1 MNWLIQS
8 TKKNKHWILAL
19 CCFVSLAIGLMTGCG
34 DSIGNSDPNKV
45 EETARTV
52 VVEETNGTT
61 VVLDETKESTNAY
74 KGMHLVSGN
83 DVTVQQISDLTMLFD
98 MDKYMYAEEETHF
111 WLKEASGSQEK
122 SSTVIYLDEGATL
135 NRIVNP
141 LEEGA
146 VYRVDTPNS
155 TMAVRGTVFR
165 VEVRK
170 GSDDKVYTYLA
181 VLDGAVKV
189 DLKTTEGEYNGVTET
204 ISAGTAAVVR
214 ADETFSE
221 FVVGKGGKIA
231 VPIDY
236 ASFPAGTLQ
245 QIINYIDDGDEIAA
259 DRDELEALIK
269 EKLGQNDSRDAKVK
283 PETKEVK
290 KECKHKTSV
299 WTTKTKATC
308 THKGLKVKKCTTCG
322 KVVNSRHTDKIS
334 HKLGEEITTPPTCT
348 QDGTVTAKCTLCGC
362 TVTKEVLEP
371 TGHQPGNWVVT
382 LQPTY
387 SAEGT
392 ETKYCTVCNEVIETR
407 AIPQLIYTRAIC
419 NHNVTTWTVDTS
431 ATCTTAGS
439 RHGSCSYCGQLIT
452 ESIPATGHDWS
463 DTWTTTRDAT
473 CTVDGSKERT
483 CTHAGCT
490 ETQTEPIPATGHEW
504 GEWNTT
510 PATCKADGSKTRTCK
525 HTRCG
530 ETETE
535 SIPALGHQIG
545 DEWTTITKATCTT
558 DGEKQQ
564 KCQRCS
570 DYIKQTIK
578 AGHTW
583 GDWTKISEE
592 EEKRTCTKCGEE
604 ETRPTT

>member
-111 WLKEASGSQEK
+111 WLKEASGSQKK

-221 FVVGKGGKIA
+221 FVVGRGGKIA

-236 ASFPAGTLQ
+236 ASFPVGTLK

-269 EKLGQNDSRDAKVK
+269 EKLGQNDSHDAKVK

-322 KVVNSRHTDKIS
+322 KIVNSRHTDKIS

-419 NHNVTTWTVDTS
+419 NHNVTTWTVDKP
-431 ATCTTAGS
+431 ATCTTAGRQS
-439 RHGSCSYCGQLIT
+439 GSCSYCGQHIT
-452 ESIPATGHDWS
+452 EPIQATGHEWSAWNTTVAATCTKDGSEEHRCAKCSATETRSIQATGHEWS
-463 DTWTTTRDAT
+463 DTWTITSPAT
-473 CTVDGSKERT
+473 CTKEGSQQHN
-483 CTHAGCT
+483 CTKCNAT
-490 ETQTEPIPATGHEW
+490 ETQTI
-504 GEWNTT
+504 
-510 PATCKADGSKTRTCK
+510 R
-525 HTRCG
+525 
-530 ETETE
+530 
-535 SIPALGHQIG
+535 ALGHETYG
-545 DEWTTITKATCTT
+545 DRWNLETPATCTT
-558 DGEKQQ
+558 DGKETQQ
-564 KCQRCS
+564 CNRCS
-570 DYIKQTIK
+570 DLIEQTISAK
-578 AGHTW
+578 GHTW
-583 GDWTKISEE
+583 GEWTQTPEG
-592 EEKRTCTKCGEE
+592 EEKRSCTTCHEE
-604 ETRPTT
+604 ETRTTTT